1 MFDFK
6 DPVFGFMCC
15 RSTFHGNEAGKETG
29 SQWQGMSLLLQLR
42 AVSRQVTLFLFKMFS
57 FKMEKWWNDLI
68 FSCISLFFHLKVAS
82 VALAYEQWFFCKAS
96 GITVCVAV
104 LDTWTNGVLNTLHFP
119 FLYQAPSSLYSTEQE
134 LLLASDFNHICHWFD
149 PYFREY

>member
-29 SQWQGMSLLLQLR
+29 SQRQGMSLLLQLR

-57 FKMEKWWNDLI
+57 FKMEK
-68 FSCISLFFHLKVAS
+68 
-82 VALAYEQWFFCKAS
+82 
-96 GITVCVAV
+96 
-104 LDTWTNGVLNTLHFP
+104 
-119 FLYQAPSSLYSTEQE
+119 
-134 LLLASDFNHICHWFD
+134 
-149 PYFREY
+149 